1 MRLFHV
7 SEDPTITIFHPRI
20 PERPDLDASKG
31 LVWAINERCLPN
43 YLTPRDCPR
52 VCFHAGSQTTEQD
65 RQQYLTTAPHV
76 VIIERKWVEVL
87 KSTRLYLYE
96 FEGKG
101 FTLQDENAGY
111 SVSETAQIPIALFEI
126 DDIYSAMLERNVEL
140 RIVDSLWDI
149 HDEIQHTTLHWS
161 MCRMRCAQPRY

>member
-1 MRLFHV
+1 
-7 SEDPTITIFHPRI
+7 
-20 PERPDLDASKG
+20 
-31 LVWAINERCLPN
+31 
-43 YLTPRDCPR
+43 PR

-111 SVSETAQIPIALFEI
+111 SVSETAQ
-126 DDIYSAMLERNVEL
+126 
-140 RIVDSLWDI
+140 
-149 HDEIQHTTLHWS
+149 
-161 MCRMRCAQPRY
+161 